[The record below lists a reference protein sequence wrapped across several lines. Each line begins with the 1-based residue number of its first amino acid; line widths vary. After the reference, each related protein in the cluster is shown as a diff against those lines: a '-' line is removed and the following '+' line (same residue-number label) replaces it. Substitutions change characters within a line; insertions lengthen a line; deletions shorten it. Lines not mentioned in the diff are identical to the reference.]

1 VVRRRLATR
10 SGVGHTGPV
19 PAARPLILA
28 VDDDPSA
35 RDLLR
40 DELTTRYERDYE
52 VRVTGT
58 ESCPSELETLEN
70 DGGRLALLLVA
81 NGPEADTLLG
91 RARSLQPQAR
101 RALLLAPTN
110 TRELTSAPAAITRG
124 LADLV
129 VIKPYRQPD
138 EAFHRTVTEALHDW
152 RRWEPIGPVA
162 VRVVGERWSARSQS
176 IRDRLDRNG
185 VSYTFHAADSADGAA
200 ILDELGLDAG
210 RLPVFVLFDGQV
222 LVQPEDAEV
231 ADHMTAPAPST
242 DRLFD
247 VAIVGA
253 GPAGLAAAVY
263 ASSEG
268 LETLVLEQE
277 AVGGQAGTSSLIR
290 NYLGFPHG
298 IPGRDLALRA
308 AQQAWL
314 FGASFHWMRSATSLG
329 RAEGA
334 HTITLSDG
342 TVVHTRSVIVA
353 TGVSWRRLD
362 VPRMDELIGAG
373 VSYGAAVSEAPMA
386 EGQHVHVVGGGNSAG
401 QAALH
406 LARYA
411 ASVTLI
417 VRGSSLAASMSEYLT
432 RELTGTSNISIRF
445 HTQVV
450 GIGGD
455 RRLDTVALEDA
466 ASGAT
471 VLEPSDGLFVLIGGE
486 PRTGWLDG
494 AVERDPGGY
503 ILTGRDVTTRAASG
517 ATGASFPLETSRPG
531 VFAAGDVRRGS
542 IKRVASAVGEG
553 AIAIHACHQYL
564 AG

>member
-1 VVRRRLATR
+1 
-10 SGVGHTGPV
+10 
-19 PAARPLILA
+19 
-28 VDDDPSA
+28 
-35 RDLLR
+35 
-40 DELTTRYERDYE
+40 
-52 VRVTGT
+52 
-58 ESCPSELETLEN
+58 
-70 DGGRLALLLVA
+70 
-81 NGPEADTLLG
+81 
-91 RARSLQPQAR
+91 
-101 RALLLAPTN
+101 
-110 TRELTSAPAAITRG
+110 
-124 LADLV
+124 
-129 VIKPYRQPD
+129 
-138 EAFHRTVTEALHDW
+138 
-152 RRWEPIGPVA
+152 
-162 VRVVGERWSARSQS
+162 
-176 IRDRLDRNG
+176 
-185 VSYTFHAADSADGAA
+185 
-200 ILDELGLDAG
+200 
-210 RLPVFVLFDGQV
+210 VLFDGQV
-222 LVQPEDAEV
+222 LVQPEDADV
-231 ADHMTAPAPST
+231 ADRMAAPAPSSEQ
-242 DRLFD
+242 LFD

-329 RAEGA
+329 QVDGA

-362 VPRMDELIGAG
+362 VPRLDDLIGAG

-411 ASVTLI
+411 ASVTLV
-417 VRGSSLAASMSEYLT
+417 VRSSTLAESMSDYLT
-432 RELTGTSNISIRF
+432 RELAGTSNVSIRF
-445 HTQVV
+445 NTEVV
-450 GIGGD
+450 GVGGD
-455 RRLDTVALEDA
+455 RRLDAVSLGDA
-466 ASGAT
+466 ASGTTA
-471 VLEPSDGLFVLIGGE
+471 LEPSDGLFVLIGGE

-494 AVERDPGGY
+494 ALERDPGGY
-503 ILTGRDVTTRAASG
+503 ILTGRDVTTRAGSG
-517 ATGASFPLETSRPG
+517 TTGAAFPLETSRPG

-564 AG
+564 GT

>member
-1 VVRRRLATR
+1 VT
-10 SGVGHTGPV
+10 
-19 PAARPLILA
+19 RPLILA
-28 VDDDPSA
+28 VDDDPAA
-35 RDLLR
+35 RDRLR
-40 DELTTRYERDYE
+40 DELTARYERDYD
-52 VRVTGT
+52 VRVTPT
-58 ESCPSELETLEN
+58 DACAPELEALES
-70 DGGRLALLLVA
+70 DGSDLALVLVA
-81 NGPEADTLLG
+81 NGPAAEALLG
-91 RARSLQPQAR
+91 RARSLQPHAR
-101 RALLLAPTN
+101 RALLLAPTD

-129 VIKPYRQPD
+129 VVKPYRQPD

-152 RRWEPIGPVA
+152 RRSDPVGPVA
-162 VRVVGERWSARSQS
+162 VRVVGERWSARSQV

-185 VSYTFHAADSADGAA
+185 VPYTFAAADSAEGAA
-200 ILDELGLDAG
+200 LLRELDLDAG

-222 LVQPEDAEV
+222 LVQPDDSEV
-231 ADHMTAPAPST
+231 ADRVAAPVPSA

-247 VAIVGA
+247 VAVVGA

-268 LETLVLEQE
+268 LETLVLEHD

-314 FGASFHWMRSATSLG
+314 FGAGFHWMRSATSLG
-329 RAEGA
+329 RQGGD
-334 HTITLSDG
+334 HTIHLSDG
-342 TVVHTRSVIVA
+342 TVVRSRTVIVA

-362 VPRMDELIGAG
+362 VPRLDELIGAG
-373 VSYGAAVSEAPMA
+373 VSYGAAVSEAPMV
-386 EGQHVHVVGGGNSAG
+386 EGQRVHVVGGGNSAG

-411 ASVTLI
+411 ASVTLV
-417 VRGSSLAASMSEYLT
+417 VRGDTLAASMSDYLC
-432 RELTGTSNISIRF
+432 RELDGTGNVSIRF
-445 HTQVV
+445 HTKVAGV
-450 GIGGD
+450 GGD
-455 RRLDTVALEDA
+455 RRLDTVALEDPG
-466 ASGAT
+466 SGT
-471 VLEPSDGLFVLIGGE
+471 VVLEQSDGLFVLIGGE
-486 PRTGWLDG
+486 PRTGWLAG
-494 AVERDPGGY
+494 VLERDPAGY
-503 ILTGRDVTTRAASG
+503 ILTGRDVTTPTSSG
-517 ATGASFPLETSRPG
+517 AAGAAFPLETSRPG

>member
-1 VVRRRLATR
+1 
-10 SGVGHTGPV
+10 V

-28 VDDDPSA
+28 VDDDPCA
-35 RDLLR
+35 QDVLR
-40 DELTTRYERDYE
+40 DELTTRYGRDYD
-52 VRVTGT
+52 VRVTPTDG
-58 ESCPSELETLEN
+58 CPSELNALES

-81 NGPEADTLLG
+81 NGPETDSLLG

-101 RALLLAPTN
+101 RALLLAPTD
-110 TRELTSAPAAITRG
+110 TRELTSAPVVITRG

-129 VIKPYRQPD
+129 VVKPYRQPD

-152 RRWEPIGPVA
+152 RRSEPVGPVA
-162 VRVVGERWSARSQS
+162 VQVVGERWSARSQE

-185 VSYTFHAADSADGAA
+185 VPYIFHAGDSPDGRA
-200 ILDELGLDAG
+200 ILDAHGLDAG
-210 RLPVFVLFDGQV
+210 KLPVFVLFDGQV
-222 LVQPEDAEV
+222 LVQPRDADV
-231 ADHMTAPAPST
+231 ADRMTAPAPSS

-329 RAEGA
+329 QVPGA

-342 TVVHTRSVIVA
+342 TVVQTRSVIVA

-362 VPRMDELIGAG
+362 VPRLDDLIGAG

-411 ASVTLI
+411 ASVTLV
-417 VRGSSLAASMSEYLT
+417 VRGSSLAASMSEYLS
-432 RELTGTSNISIRF
+432 RELAGTSNISIRY
-445 HTQVV
+445 HTEVV
-450 GIGGD
+450 GVGGD
-455 RRLDTVALEDA
+455 RRLDAVTLEDA
-466 ASGAT
+466 GSGT
-471 VLEPSDGLFVLIGGE
+471 TTHEPTDGLFVLIGGE
-486 PRTGWLDG
+486 PRTSWLDG
-494 AVERDPGGY
+494 ALERDPGGY
-503 ILTGRDVTTRAASG
+503 ILTGRDVTTRAEPG
-517 ATGASFPLETSRPG
+517 AAGASFPLETSRPG

>member
-1 VVRRRLATR
+1 M
-10 SGVGHTGPV
+10 
-19 PAARPLILA
+19 PALRPLILA
-28 VDDDPSA
+28 VDDDPTA
-35 RDLLR
+35 RDRLR
-40 DELTTRYERDYE
+40 DELTTRYARDYE
-52 VRVTGT
+52 IRVTLTDG
-58 ESCPSELETLEN
+58 CPSELEALES
-70 DGGRLALLLVA
+70 DGGRLAVLLVA
-81 NGPEADTLLG
+81 NGPAAESLLG

-101 RALLLAPTN
+101 RALLLSPTN
-110 TRELTSAPAAITRG
+110 TRELTSAPVAVTRG

-129 VIKPYRQPD
+129 VVKPYRQPD
-138 EAFHRTVTEALHDW
+138 ETFHRTVTEALHDW
-152 RRWEPIGPVA
+152 RRAEPIGPVA
-162 VRVVGERWSARSQS
+162 VRVVGERWSARSQE
-176 IRDRLDRNG
+176 IRDRLERNG
-185 VSYTFHAADSADGAA
+185 VSYTFDAADSPEGAA
-200 ILDELGLDAG
+200 LLDELGLDAG
-210 RLPVFVLFDGQV
+210 QLPVFVLFDGQV
-222 LVQPEDAEV
+222 LVQPDDAEV
-231 ADHMTAPAPST
+231 ADRMATPAPSA

-290 NYLGFPHG
+290 NYLGFPCG

-314 FGASFHWMRSATSLG
+314 FGASFHWMRSATRLG
-329 RAEGA
+329 QADGA
-334 HTITLSDG
+334 HTIALSDG
-342 TVVHTRSVIVA
+342 TVVHSRCVIVA

-362 VPRMDELIGAG
+362 VPRLDELIGAG

-386 EGQHVHVVGGGNSAG
+386 EGEHVHVVGGGNSAG

-411 ASVTLI
+411 ASVTLV
-417 VRGSSLAASMSEYLT
+417 VRGSTLAESMSDYLS
-432 RELTGTSNISIRF
+432 RELAGTSNVSIRF
-445 HTQVV
+445 DTRVV
-450 GIGGD
+450 GVGGD
-455 RRLDTVALEDA
+455 RRLDAVALEDA
-466 ASGAT
+466 SGTTA
-471 VLEPSDGLFVLIGGE
+471 LEPSDGLFVLIGGE

-494 AVERDPGGY
+494 ALERDPAGY
-503 ILTGRDVTTRAASG
+503 ILTGRDVTSRAGAGSG
-517 ATGASFPLETSRPG
+517 GASFPLETSRPG

-553 AIAIHACHQYL
+553 AIAIHACHEYL